1 MKHMDLIAEYCE
13 VLDVRYGRAIWYVD
27 GGYRY
32 ADVLEEGEGWVSYS
46 CDTREMWEMLCGEQ
60 SIFYWLAGAGRTDQF
75 LPQQSISTF
84 SEPKKTSKK
93 IKKFFPKHLTQYPGH
108 AIL

>member
-60 SIFYWLAGAGRTDQF
+60 SIFLLAGRRRAPRPVFTATERLDIFRTEKN
-75 LPQQSISTF
+75 I
-84 SEPKKTSKK
+84 EKK
-93 IKKFFPKHLTQYPGH
+93 
-108 AIL
+108 